1 MVLGGPRPAY
11 ISDPGGTK
19 AFDGSR
25 ADVIATPAAITIMN
39 RSHRDIP
46 GSPSTWPQ
54 SWQMSLIGPIKPL
67 HLGHGISLL
76 LYVENQRMQRTAL
89 HRL

>member
-1 MVLGGPRPAY
+1 MVAPV
-11 ISDPGGTK
+11 
-19 AFDGSR
+19 FDA
-25 ADVIATPAAITIMN
+25 ADRKRSQPFASASVRTFAAAKTTITSN
-39 RSHRDIP
+39 TSDIP

-76 LYVENQRMQRTAL
+76 LCF
-89 HRL
+89 